1 MMIRKRTLVL
11 ALLATVAAAPA
22 MAGTTIVSTGV
33 NYSSGKYGT
42 DTTTDI
48 WYVPLSFGY
57 NTGKWRFKVTVPYIR
72 ISGNG
77 NVVPGVGRV
86 DNRNPLGLG
95 HGRGLLAPGNG
106 GSGTGTTQTGSSS
119 ASGLGDVVAQ
129 ASYNLFYDKSS
140 RFGMDLGAKVK
151 FGTAD
156 ENKGLGTGQNDYGLN
171 LDAYKG
177 IGNWTLFGGVGYMTY
192 GSSQYIQLDNGANA
206 NIGVSYRF
214 SDHNTLGAYY
224 YYRERISDSGYAQ
237 KELTAYWNHDINKR
251 VRLQMY
257 ALTGFSDGSP
267 DVGGG
272 ASLRWSF

>member
-11 ALLATVAAAPA
+11 AVLATVAAAPA
-22 MAGTTIVSTGV
+22 MAGTTTVSTGAS
-33 NYSSGKYGT
+33 YSSGKYGT

-48 WYVPLSFGY
+48 WYVPLSVGY

-86 DNRNPLGLG
+86 DNHNPLGLG
-95 HGRGLLAPGNG
+95 HGHGPLAPVNG
-106 GSGTGTTQTGSSS
+106 GSNTGTTQTGSSS

-156 ENKGLGTGQNDYGLN
+156 ENKGLGTGKNDYGMS

-177 IGNWTLFGGVGYMTY
+177 IGNWTLFGGVGYTTY

-206 NIGVSYRF
+206 NIGASYRF
-214 SDHNTLGAYY
+214 SDDNTLGAYY
-224 YYRERISDSGYAQ
+224 YYRERISDYGYAQ
-237 KELTAYWNHDINKR
+237 GELTAYWNHDINKR

-257 ALTGFSDGSP
+257 ALTGLSNGSP
-267 DVGGG
+267 DIGGG